1 MNNITLHVKSV
12 QKSSGEEPLEI
23 EFITEGRHYQRN
35 GYDYIKYEETELSGL
50 EGHRTILRVG
60 KDSVVMR
67 RYGDMPVAMH
77 FVVGQRNN
85 ADYYTPYGVIKIEYL
100 TDEIDYQL
108 KDDSGEV
115 VVKYTLAMNG
125 FKEVSHILN
134 ILYKVNLN
142 DKNNRTPK
150 NGQQNAEN

>member
-23 EFITEGRHYQRN
+23 DFITEGKHYQRN

-50 EGHRTILRVG
+50 AGHRTILRIG
-60 KDSVVMR
+60 RDCVVMR
-67 RYGDMPVAMH
+67 RYGEMPIALH
-77 FVVGQRNN
+77 FCVGQREDAN
-85 ADYYTPYGVIKIEYL
+85 YHTPYGAIKIEYL

-108 KDDSGEV
+108 DDNSGEI

-125 FKEVSHILN
+125 FKEVSHVLN
-134 ILYKVNLN
+134 ISYKVTLN
-142 DKNNRTPK
+142 DKN
-150 NGQQNAEN
+150 